1 MSSRGGS
8 SPQAAGGRPLY
19 VVGASEVDGQSP
31 FVSRLA
37 DRQSAGRVE
46 TLTPAALAARD
57 TTTDSAG
64 VVCRTSTT
72 DDLDAPAL
80 VETITTDA
88 PVVVVGT
95 DSDPAALYRA
105 GATEVVPLDAA
116 TAPDAAAMQAAQTV
130 DRHHERQPAVA
141 AVDTDGAGLIVH
153 DPDSGAIRAV
163 NDRLRQL
170 LGFGRDRE
178 VTLDDVTG
186 ANPEFSRERAVSLVR
201 DAADGRPR
209 TFEWIEPDGVETTWV
224 EVSLERSTVGGERVV
239 LGTVRDVPDRS
250 DAGGSVPAPTSD
262 AVATTGAVPSPAE
275 GVGPLP
281 GRPDRARARRDGTR
295 ATAGGVGETPVA
307 AETQETAAATE
318 TQERAVTTET
328 EETAV
333 ATETEENVVT
343 ADAAETTRQTRAFD
357 RVDDAFLSVDE
368 DWCVEYVNDAGRR
381 LFADAAGRD
390 DWREMNPTGTSLWEL
405 IPDEVVANA
414 RDRLVRANEIGEP
427 VEFEQQ
433 CPQIDGWFDVCA
445 YPGDDDGVSI
455 YLHDATAR
463 KMKQIELRHARE
475 RVEQLLDR
483 VDDAFFALTPE
494 WEVSYANTDGAA
506 VLREAAGMAE
516 AEPVV
521 GMAIW
526 EEIADEAAT
535 AFEERYRYAMREQ
548 ESVTFVERYEPMGVW
563 FEVRAYPDDE
573 GLSVYFTDVTERKER
588 EREMERFGE
597 VLGGLDDGVY
607 AVDADDELVYVND
620 EFAAMEGVDRETLL
634 GTRLDEWVTDQS
646 RDCVR
651 DVRER
656 AADAEGVAQV
666 ECSYRP
672 TNGEEFPAELRI
684 STVSQAGSDLGRVG
698 VVRDVT
704 ERTER
709 ERELRIREQAIEE
722 SALAITLADA
732 TEPDTPLTYVNE
744 SFESLTGYDEADV
757 LGRNCRFLQG
767 PETDDETVANLRE
780 AVAAGEHVS
789 TEVRNYTADGEPFWN
804 RVEITP
810 IHDGDGNVV
819 RFLGTQTDVSEERRV
834 RQVRKRM
841 LATTRGMLSAES
853 PTEIAELVVEA
864 AGSVLDHEFSGV
876 YLADDDGD
884 LEPVAWSD
892 SVDEVFGGPS
902 LARPND
908 AVQTA
913 HETGQPATYTDMEAA
928 LGSRAANY
936 PELESLQVVPM
947 GGAGVFVAGSSEE
960 YGFDDGDVDLAQL
973 LTVNATVALERARRV
988 QDLVEYE
995 TLFDTVEDK
1004 LYVLDADGYFQLVS
1018 DPLARRLGYEPDA
1031 LTGEHVSTVLTDE
1044 TVAAGTNT
1052 LVERL
1057 RESAGEE
1064 IATDG
1069 LGVGASGYEG
1079 AAVTNDGERV
1089 PVEIDLSLLPT
1100 DDGFRGSVGAV
1111 RDISERR
1118 RSQDELAAFRD
1129 AITESGVGVALY
1141 DDAGRITYANDHYA
1155 GLLGESREAV
1165 ESGRVWNRVADLTY
1179 ESFADH
1185 WASFA
1190 NNETRQRE
1198 TELVRAD
1205 GTTAPVETTTTAT
1218 EIGGSLTHVQTVR
1231 EITGRRERRQQVDT
1245 LHRVIRHNLRN
1256 DMTVVLGHA
1265 NRLVEDLDGSV
1276 AESAEMIAKTA
1287 EELVDLSG
1295 SVRDAEAILD
1305 GEIVRRP
1312 TDAVR
1317 VVGNAVD
1324 WLADE
1329 HAVTPTTDLPET
1341 AAVLADETLSLA
1353 LRHLLEN
1360 AAEHGAGG
1368 HTTPSGEG
1376 NDDPDV
1382 SVSVAEMPERTGW
1395 VTVEI
1400 ADDGPGIP
1408 DQEWEV
1414 LSAGEETQ
1422 LDHGSGMGLWIVH
1435 WIVSRYGGE
1444 LEFDADDT
1452 GTTAR
1457 IALPTPDAD
1466 DVSV

>member
-8 SPQAAGGRPLY
+8 SPRVAGGRPLY
-19 VVGASEVDGQSP
+19 VVGASEADAQSP

-64 VVCRTSTT
+64 VVCRTSTA

-80 VETITTDA
+80 VETLAADA

-95 DSDPAALYRA
+95 ESDPAALYRA

-116 TAPDAAAMQAAQTV
+116 TAPDAAAMQAAQTI

-178 VTLDDVTG
+178 VTLEDVTG

-209 TFEWIEPDGVETTWV
+209 TFEWVEPDGAETTWV

-239 LGTVRDVPDRS
+239 LGTVRDVPDRR

-262 AVATTGAVPSPAE
+262 AVPTTGAEPSPAE

-281 GRPDRARARRDGTR
+281 GRPDRARARR
-295 ATAGGVGETPVA
+295 ETTSASADVEEPP
-307 AETQETAAATE
+307 AAA
-318 TQERAVTTET
+318 
-328 EETAV
+328 
-333 ATETEENVVT
+333 
-343 ADAAETTRQTRAFD
+343 DAIDRPAETTRQTRAFD

-405 IPDEVVANA
+405 IPDDVVANA
-414 RDRLVRANEIGEP
+414 RDRLVRANETGEP

-463 KMKQIELRHARE
+463 KMKQIELRHARQ

-494 WEVSYANTDGAA
+494 WEVSYANTGGAT
-506 VLREAAGMAE
+506 VLREAAGLPE
-516 AEPVV
+516 TEPVV

-526 EEIADEAAT
+526 EAVADEAAT
-535 AFEERYRYAMREQ
+535 AFERRFRYAMREQ
-548 ESVTFVERYEPMGVW
+548 ENVTFVERYEPMGVW

-573 GLSVYFTDVTERKER
+573 GLSVYFTDVTERRER

-607 AVDADDELVYVND
+607 AVNAADELVYVND

-646 RDCVR
+646 RGRVR

-656 AADAEGVAQV
+656 AADTEGVAQV
-666 ECSYRP
+666 ECAYRP
-672 TNGEEFPAELRI
+672 TNGDEFPAELRI

-767 PETDDETVANLRE
+767 PETDEETVAELRA
-780 AVAAGEHVS
+780 AVTRGEHVS

-804 RVEITP
+804 RVEVTP

-892 SVDEVFGGPS
+892 TIDEVFGGPS

-908 AVQTA
+908 AVETA

-947 GGAGVFVAGSSEE
+947 GDAGVFVSGSSEE

-1079 AAVTNDGERV
+1079 AAVTNDGERI

-1155 GLLGESREAV
+1155 GLLGESRGAV
-1165 ESGRVWNRVADLTY
+1165 ESGRVWNRVGDLTY
-1179 ESFADH
+1179 ESFDDY

-1190 NNETRQRE
+1190 GNETRQRE

-1287 EELVDLSG
+1287 DELVDLSG

-1312 TDAVR
+1312 TDAVQ
-1317 VVGNAVD
+1317 VVEEAVD

-1341 AAVLADETLSLA
+1341 AAVLADDTLSLA

-1360 AAEHGAGG
+1360 AAEHGCEDSSTTRGESGDDSTGG
-1368 HTTPSGEG
+1368 AADG
-1376 NDDPDV
+1376 PDSTV

-1400 ADDGPGIP
+1400 ADEGPGIP
-1408 DQEWEV
+1408 AHEWQV